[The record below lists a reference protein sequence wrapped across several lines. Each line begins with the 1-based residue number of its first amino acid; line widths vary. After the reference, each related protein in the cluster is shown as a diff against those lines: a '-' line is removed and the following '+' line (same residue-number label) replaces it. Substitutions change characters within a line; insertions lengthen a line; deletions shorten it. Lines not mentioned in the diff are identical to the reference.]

1 MLEWRCFY
9 NIKVYKKDDK
19 IMINLNKI
27 KQSIQ
32 NKQILIF
39 EGEMPSDILNKG
51 FKFKNLED
59 LIYFCTVQNIK
70 SCFMDIQYTD
80 VDDYKITQDLIEER
94 VEVNSISLKHRI
106 LDEVRK
112 YNKIL
117 LSLDDSNPTEIII
130 AVLYGSN
137 YFYYYEQEE
146 LLIEDEIILEAEDKL
161 EEILNL
167 FESELQEELDEH
179 NSKIEEQKEKLK
191 EYVLNDPDFK
201 RCTNMRLRRQYT
213 IDLFKNK
220 LGREFKE
227 LKQHWSNPE
236 ILAYVYRGAIDMIE
250 MIWRELKDKK

>member
-1 MLEWRCFY
+1 
-9 NIKVYKKDDK
+9 
-19 IMINLNKI
+19 MINLNKI

-39 EGEMPSDILNKG
+39 EGEMPSNILNQG

-80 VDDYKITQDLIEER
+80 VDDYKITQDLIERR

-130 AVLYGSN
+130 AVLYESN

-146 LLIEDEIILEAEDKL
+146 YE
-161 EEILNL
+161 
-167 FESELQEELDEH
+167 
-179 NSKIEEQKEKLK
+179 
-191 EYVLNDPDFK
+191 
-201 RCTNMRLRRQYT
+201 
-213 IDLFKNK
+213 
-220 LGREFKE
+220 
-227 LKQHWSNPE
+227 
-236 ILAYVYRGAIDMIE
+236 
-250 MIWRELKDKK
+250 

>member
-1 MLEWRCFY
+1 MLECRCFY

-39 EGEMPSDILNKG
+39 EGEMPSNILNQG

-117 LSLDDSNPTEIII
+117 LSLDDSNPTQIII
-130 AVLYGSN
+130 VVLYESN
-137 YFYYYEQEE
+137 YFYYYEQE
-146 LLIEDEIILEAEDKL
+146 
-161 EEILNL
+161 
-167 FESELQEELDEH
+167 
-179 NSKIEEQKEKLK
+179 
-191 EYVLNDPDFK
+191 
-201 RCTNMRLRRQYT
+201 
-213 IDLFKNK
+213 
-220 LGREFKE
+220 
-227 LKQHWSNPE
+227 
-236 ILAYVYRGAIDMIE
+236 
-250 MIWRELKDKK
+250 